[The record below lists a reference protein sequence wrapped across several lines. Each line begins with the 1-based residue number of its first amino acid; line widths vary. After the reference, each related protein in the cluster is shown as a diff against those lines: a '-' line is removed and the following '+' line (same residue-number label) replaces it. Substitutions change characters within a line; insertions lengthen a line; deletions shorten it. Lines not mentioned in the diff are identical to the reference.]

1 MPRILW
7 QNTDITW
14 LAALVVLLVIGLL
27 WLGYRRSPLRGWR
40 KLAAMSC
47 KLAALAL
54 LAIFLLD
61 PLWTQQQPK
70 KGENEVI
77 VLVDTSASL
86 ETAEKPGEATRA
98 AQVTAALNSGT
109 EDAAW
114 IKALSEDFRL
124 RLMTVGSQTQSVP
137 HFRAV
142 KFDGSR
148 SDLCR
153 TLMTLRSG
161 GSNLAAV
168 VLISDGNAT
177 DASTWKAEAKGA
189 PIFTVLAGKNAPTPD
204 LAILDATVATSP
216 FEDAPI
222 TITSRVSAQGLNG
235 KQATLSALDEQ
246 GKAIVTEKVTFNGNS
261 PQTVRLRIPVAK
273 PGVSFHKLELKAEGV
288 SEATLANN
296 TRLLEAD
303 RGSGPYRVLYIA
315 GRPNWEYKFLR
326 RAIAADD
333 DIQMPSLVRIAK
345 REPKF
350 EWRGHAGESA
360 NPLFRGFGAKEG
372 EEAQR
377 YDQPVLIR
385 LGTRDAKELSDGFPK
400 AAEDLFSEYRA
411 IIIDDLEAG
420 FFTQEQM
427 HLIQRFVSE
436 RGGALLMLGGQEC
449 YQAGGYDHTPIGS
462 MLPVYLDRTTTAG
475 PMLDAR
481 FNLTREGWLE
491 SWMRLRTDREEDEK
505 RLAAMPSFY
514 AINQTFAI
522 KPGASILAT
531 VSDSAQTTMPA
542 IVSQRFG
549 EGRVGSVLVADLW
562 RWGMTDA
569 DSRKDMER
577 AWRQLMRWLVVDVA
591 DSITFSPETDPADR
605 ERVKLSVR
613 VRDRAFKAHGDALVK
628 IEVTQPDGKKSQ
640 LFAEPSLKEAGLFET
655 EFFSS
660 SSGNYRA
667 TATVEDMEK
676 HTALGIKT
684 TGWTYGPQA
693 EEFSRLAPDRTF
705 LQRIATET
713 SGQMLALEDIAKLP
727 DLLKNIRVPIEVTLS
742 TPLWHTPW
750 IFLALLFF
758 IGTEWFLR
766 RKGGM
771 A

>member
-1 MPRILW
+1 MPRVLW

-14 LAALVVLLVIGLL
+14 LAALVVVLVLGLL
-27 WLGYRRSPLRGWR
+27 WQGYRRSPLHGWR
-40 KLAAMSC
+40 KLAAFCC

-54 LAIFLLD
+54 LALCLLD
-61 PLWTQQQPK
+61 PLWTRQQPK

-77 VLVDTSASL
+77 VLVDNSASL
-86 ETAEKPGEATRA
+86 ETAETAGAPTRA
-98 AQVTAALNSGT
+98 SQVAAALKSG
-109 EDAAW
+109 DADSPW
-114 IKALSEDFRL
+114 LQALGEDFRL
-124 RLMTVGSQTQSVP
+124 RLMTAGAQTQSVP
-137 HFRAV
+137 HFRALT
-142 KFDGSR
+142 FDGTR

-153 TLMTLRSG
+153 TLMTLRTG

-168 VLISDGNAT
+168 IIISDGNAT
-177 DASTWKAEAKGA
+177 DAAVWKAEAKGA
-189 PIFTVLAGKNAPTPD
+189 PIFTVLAGKNSPTPE
-204 LAILDATVATSP
+204 LALLDATVAVSP

-222 TITSRVSAQGLNG
+222 TITSRVSARGLNG
-235 KQATLSALDEQ
+235 KQAALSALDEQ
-246 GKAIVTEKVTFNGNS
+246 GKVIVTEKISISGDS

-288 SEATLANN
+288 KEATLENN

-303 RGSGPYRVLYIA
+303 RGSGPYRVLYLA

-326 RAIAADD
+326 RAIAGDD

-350 EWRGHAGESA
+350 EWRGRAGESA

-400 AAEDLFSEYRA
+400 SAEELFSEYRA

-427 HLIQRFVSE
+427 HLVERFVSE

-449 YQAGGYDHTPIGS
+449 YQAGGYDHTPVGR
-462 MLPVYLDRTTTAG
+462 MLPVYLDRAASAG
-475 PMLDAR
+475 PVLDAR

-505 RLAAMPSFY
+505 RLAAMPAFFS
-514 AINQTFAI
+514 INQTFSI

-531 VSDSAQTTMPA
+531 ISDASQNPLPA
-542 IVSQRFG
+542 IVAQRFG

-562 RWGMTDA
+562 RWGMQDA
-569 DSRKDMER
+569 DARKDMER

-591 DSITFSPETDPADR
+591 DSITFTAETTPADR
-605 ERVKLSVR
+605 ERVKLAVR
-613 VRDRAFKAHGDALVK
+613 VRDRAFKPHGDAIVK

-640 LFAEPSLKEAGLFET
+640 IFAEPSLKEAGLFEA
-655 EFFSS
+655 EFFSAN
-660 SSGNYRA
+660 SGNYRA
-667 TATVEDMEK
+667 TATVEDAEK
-676 HTALGIKT
+676 RTPLGTKA
-684 TGWTYGPQA
+684 TGWAYGPQA
-693 EEFSRLAPDRTF
+693 EEFSRLEPDKAF
-705 LQRIATET
+705 LQRIASET
-713 SGQMLALEDIAKLP
+713 GGQMLALDEITRLP
-727 DLLKNIRVPIEVTLS
+727 DLLKNIRVPVEITLA
-742 TPLWHTPW
+742 TPLWHSPW
-750 IFLALLFF
+750 VFAVLLMLL
-758 IGTEWFLR
+758 GAEWFLR

>member
-14 LAALVVLLVIGLL
+14 LAAVVVAVVLGLL
-27 WLGYRRSPLRGWR
+27 WQGYRRSPLHGWR
-40 KLAAMSC
+40 KLAAMAC
-47 KLAALAL
+47 KLSALAL
-54 LAIFLLD
+54 LALCLLD
-61 PLWTQQQPK
+61 PLWTKQQPK

-77 VLVDTSASL
+77 VLVDSSASL
-86 ETAEKPGEATRA
+86 DTAEKPGEPTRA
-98 AQVTAALNSGT
+98 AKVGAALNDGGQ
-109 EDAAW
+109 DAAW
-114 IKALSEDFRL
+114 IKELGEDFRL
-124 RLMTVGSQTQSVP
+124 RLMTAGAQTQSVP
-137 HFRAV
+137 HFRTL

-148 SDLCR
+148 TDLCR
-153 TLMTLRSG
+153 SIMTLRSG

-168 VLISDGNAT
+168 VVVSDGNAT
-177 DASTWKAEAKGA
+177 DASAWKAEATGA
-189 PIFTVLAGKNAPTPD
+189 PVFTVLAGKNAPTPD

-222 TITSRVSAQGLNG
+222 TITSRVSAHGLTG

-246 GKAIVTEKVTFNGNS
+246 GKAVVTEKVAFSGES
-261 PQTVRLRIPVAK
+261 PQTVRLRLPVAK

-303 RGSGPYRVLYIA
+303 RGAGPYRVLYVT

-326 RAIAADD
+326 RAIAGDD

-400 AAEDLFSEYRA
+400 AAEDFFSDYRA
-411 IIIDDLEAG
+411 IIIDDLEAA

-462 MLPVYLDRTTTAG
+462 MLPVYLDRTNTTG

-481 FNLTREGWLE
+481 LNLTREGWLE

-505 RLAAMPSFY
+505 RLSAMPSFY
-514 AINQTFAI
+514 SINQTFAI
-522 KPGASILAT
+522 KPGANILAT
-531 VSDSAQTTMPA
+531 VSDASQTTVPA

-549 EGRVGSVLVADLW
+549 EGRVGSVLVGDLW
-562 RWGMTDA
+562 RWGMYDPDA
-569 DSRKDMER
+569 RKDMER
-577 AWRQLMRWLVVDVA
+577 AWRQLIRWLVVDVE
-591 DSITFSPETDPADR
+591 DSITLAAETEPADR
-605 ERVKLSVR
+605 EHVRLSVR
-613 VRDRAFKAHGDALVK
+613 VRDRAFKPHGDAMVK

-640 LFAEPSLKEAGLFET
+640 LFAEPSLKEPGLYET
-655 EFFSS
+655 EFFSG

-676 HTALGIKT
+676 HTQLGTKT

-693 EEFSRLAPDRTF
+693 EEFSRLAPDKAF
-705 LQRIATET
+705 MQRIASET
-713 SGQMLALEDIAKLP
+713 GGQMLALEEVSKLP
-727 DLLKNIRVPIEVTLS
+727 DLLKNIRVPVEVTLS

-750 IFLALLFF
+750 IFHALLLL
-758 IGTEWFLR
+758 IVAEWGLR

>member
-7 QNTDITW
+7 QNTNIIW
-14 LAALVVLLVIGLL
+14 LAALVVLFVLGLL

-40 KLAAMSC
+40 KLAAISC

-54 LAIFLLD
+54 LALCMLD
-61 PLWTQQQPK
+61 PLWTKQQPK
-70 KGENEVI
+70 KGENEII

-86 ETAEKPGEATRA
+86 DTAEKAGAPTRA
-98 AQVTAALNSGT
+98 TQVTAALNSGT

-114 IKALSEDFRL
+114 IKTLSEDFRL
-124 RLMTVGSQTQSVP
+124 RLMTAGAQTQSVP
-137 HFRAV
+137 HFRAL
-142 KFDGSR
+142 KFDGTR

-168 VLISDGNAT
+168 VLISDGSAT

-189 PIFTVLAGKNAPTPD
+189 PVFTVQAGKNAPTPD

-222 TITSRVSAQGLNG
+222 TITARLSAQGLNG

-246 GKAIVTEKVTFNGNS
+246 GKAIVTEKVTFNGDS
-261 PQTVRLRIPVAK
+261 PQTVRLRIPVVK
-273 PGVSFHKLELKAEGV
+273 PGVSFHKLELKTAGV
-288 SEATLANN
+288 KEATLANN

-449 YQAGGYDHTPIGS
+449 YQSGGYDHTPIGS
-462 MLPVYLDRTTTAG
+462 MLPVYLDRTTTTG

-505 RLAAMPSFY
+505 RLAAMPAFF

-531 VSDSAQTTMPA
+531 VSDSAQTTVPA

-562 RWGMTDA
+562 RWGMNDA

-591 DSITFSPETDPADR
+591 DSITFSTETDAADR

-613 VRDRAFKAHGDALVK
+613 VRDRAFKAHGDAMVK

-655 EFFSS
+655 EFFAASP
-660 SSGNYRA
+660 GNYRA
-667 TATVEDMEK
+667 SASVEDMEK
-676 HTALGIKT
+676 HTSLGTKT
-684 TGWTYGPQA
+684 TGWAYDPQA
-693 EEFSRLAPDRTF
+693 EEFSRLAPDQAF

-713 SGQMLALEDIAKLP
+713 SGQMLALDEITKLP
-727 DLLKNIRVPIEVTLS
+727 ELLKNIRVPIEVTLS
-742 TPLWHTPW
+742 TPLWHSPW
-750 IFLALLFF
+750 IFLALLLL
-758 IGTEWFLR
+758 IGAEWFLR